1 MQDKWLKMGIVLS
14 MAIDN
19 FSFKVKETLRKEN
32 GDTNLISIIIVLGI
46 VLALVV
52 IFRGQITSIV
62 EKVQEQV
69 SSFQSGV

>member
-1 MQDKWLKMGIVLS
+1 MQDKWLKMGIALS

-19 FSFKVKETLRKEN
+19 FSFKVKESLRKEN

-52 IFRGQITSIV
+52 IFRGQIQSIV
-62 EKVQEQV
+62 QKIQEQV
-69 SSFQSGV
+69 NNFQSGV